1 MQKRILSRAFCAVL
15 CILLIAASA
24 LTMTGCGEKAPAETP
39 SDAQSTV
46 KFTFKVVDLEGKE
59 TTVEIDTAEKTVGA
73 ALLAK
78 HLIAGDQ
85 SGYGLYVKTVN
96 GVTLDYNTDKAYWAF
111 YVGDAYAETG
121 VDNTPITAGETY
133 TFKAEKA
140 G

>member
-1 MQKRILSRAFCAVL
+1 MQKKTLSKVFCAVL

-46 KFTFKVVDLEGKE
+46 KFTFKVIDLEGKE

-73 ALLAK
+73 ALLAEN
-78 HLIAGDQ
+78 HIAGDQ
-85 SGYGLYVKTVN
+85 SEYGLYVKTVN

-111 YVGDAYAETG
+111 YIGDRYAETG
-121 VDNTPITAGETY
+121 VDSTPVTEGETY

-140 G
+140 N